1 MTDRIGVIVLA
12 HGTPAQPED
21 IEAFYTRIRRG
32 RPPSTEELTE
42 LTRRYEAIGGL
53 SPFAAR
59 TQAQVDGIERALDLN
74 RFVVRLGQKYADP
87 EIASAVEELID
98 AGVTRIIGVVLAPH
112 YAAAS
117 VGDYAE
123 RTRTAVNGRV
133 PVDFIAGWHAEE
145 ALIDLLAARVR
156 EVWLDNALLVVTA
169 HSLPLVALGDD
180 TSYGDALEET
190 ARLVARKAGVLKY
203 GVAWQSA
210 GASGGRWLDP
220 SLLDVMREEAGA
232 GTEAIVVCAAGFTS
246 EHLEIRYD
254 LDIEAA
260 GLAWD
265 LNLQF
270 ARTKSLDDDPAFC
283 ALIADLVTRVADGSR
298 DAPPLVP

>member
-1 MTDRIGVIVLA
+1 MTARIGVLVLA
-12 HGTPAQPED
+12 HGTPARPED

-32 RPPSTEELTE
+32 RPPSEEELAE

-59 TQAQVDGIERALDLN
+59 TTAQVDGIERALDLD
-74 RFVVRLGQKYADP
+74 RFVVRLGQKFADP
-87 EIASAVEELID
+87 EIPTAVEELIN
-98 AGVTRIIGVVLAPH
+98 AGVSRIIGIVLAPH

-123 RTRTAVNGRV
+123 RARAAVDGRL
-133 PVDFIAGWHAEE
+133 PIDIIAGWHTEP
-145 ALIDLLAARVR
+145 ALIDLLAKRVR

-169 HSLPLVALGDD
+169 HSLPLAALGDD

-190 ARLVARKAGVLKY
+190 ARLVARKAEIYKY
-203 GVAWQSA
+203 GIAWQSA

-220 SLLDVMREEAGA
+220 SLLDVLREEAGA
-232 GTEAIVVCAAGFTS
+232 GTEAVVVCAAGFTS

-260 GLAWD
+260 NLAWE
-265 LNLQF
+265 LGIKF
-270 ARTKSLDDDPAFC
+270 SRTKSLDEDPAFC
-283 ALIADLVTRVADGSR
+283 ALIADLVTRVADGTH
-298 DAPPLVP
+298 DAPRLAP